1 VMDTRSAIATHV
13 GRELARLRTERGLSR
28 RVLARM
34 TDTSESTL
42 ERLERGATDPPL
54 TLCIVLCHH
63 LGTCLDALLP
73 PPHQRPATER
83 AVSLSVSL
91 PASHGVTDKRVS
103 VTCDGTILPG
113 GARSG

>member
-1 VMDTRSAIATHV
+1 MDTRSAIATHV

-34 TDTSESTL
+34 ADTSESTL

-54 TLCIVLCHH
+54 TLCLVLCTR

-83 AVSLSVSL
+83 AVSLTVSL
-91 PASHGVTDKRVS
+91 PSGVATTDKRVS
-103 VTCDGTILPG
+103 ATCDGGISPVE
-113 GARSG
+113 ARSG